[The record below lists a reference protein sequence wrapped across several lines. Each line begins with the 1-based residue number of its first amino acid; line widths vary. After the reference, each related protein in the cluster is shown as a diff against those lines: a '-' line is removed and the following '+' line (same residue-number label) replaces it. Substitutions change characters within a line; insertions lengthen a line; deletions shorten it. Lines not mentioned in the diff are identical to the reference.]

1 MKKTLSIL
9 FILLSIVLFTFT
21 ACEQKTKKEQVR
33 EEIREAGNAVSEA
46 WQEEKSGLEIKL
58 KKAQSDLGIRI
69 DRLNN
74 ELKEATDETRA
85 DIQNQLDQLKMER
98 RKASTQLKRFGDI
111 VDKGWND
118 FKREIEIEMT
128 LKGIDDSI
136 NK

>member
-118 FKREIEIEMT
+118 FKREIEMT